1 MENPKD
7 YIWIDATT
15 SWWFRHDPLGPA
27 LDYYQGMRFIANAN
41 SLTWVVVT
49 YDENIKTPQDL
60 IGKTVDVSREAAANT
75 LDNLWLLDKW
85 GLLEMSPQNT
95 IVEGSAKVELTY
107 TGTGGGVAL
116 LQDGLVDATMIFVDH
131 IYPGGF
137 YKGSYIERLETKAP
151 VYYWLNMGDTQKDLL
166 ASLDLF
172 ETEKTSM
179 AGPIRIRPGALGS
192 TQSEEVWAWANPLYF
207 AADETMD
214 EDIVYEVARVIWE
227 SAGEWDIWHPQGAHM
242 TPEFI
247 PATPF
252 APADAHP
259 GALKFYG
266 DNGIEVKNIISLIG
280 A

>member
-1 MENPKD
+1 
-7 YIWIDATT
+7 
-15 SWWFRHDPLGPA
+15 
-27 LDYYQGMRFIANAN
+27 
-41 SLTWVVVT
+41 
-49 YDENIKTPQDL
+49 
-60 IGKTVDVSREAAANT
+60 
-75 LDNLWLLDKW
+75 
-85 GLLEMSPQNT
+85 
-95 IVEGSAKVELTY
+95 
-107 TGTGGGVAL
+107 
-116 LQDGLVDATMIFVDH
+116 
-131 IYPGGF
+131 
-137 YKGSYIERLETKAP
+137 
-151 VYYWLNMGDTQKDLL
+151 MGDAQRDLL
-166 ASLDLF
+166 ASLDLY

-252 APADAHP
+252 APEDAHP